1 MELIEYFN
9 SNKDNKFLVSKEE
22 IHSKM
27 NKLFTISV
35 FKNLKNLI
43 EEVVIND
50 EILFGLEETSSGIL
64 FFEKYFI
71 ICGGNSG
78 LKKFDYRL
86 FDEITLR
93 PKTFTKKGCYLLN
106 GEQLF
111 GLGTTKDDFI
121 NSFNDLKKIISKME
135 FDTSNHKHRF
145 TQHRSTNLTGLGGIK
160 NMFERFG
167 EKEMNHWEIEEIQK
181 EFNLEIVDLNQLTV
195 LISDGE
201 KEIVKKEKGHEYL
214 QKFIRLKKYVSQI
227 RENLLNDL
235 VIGKEDTWLIK
246 SNLLRHLEKLE
257 GENEQLNLLNNISTY
272 LISNFIN
279 DKLVDFYEIYEQL
292 DQVGIFNSNY
302 ENRIIEELGSINNSL
317 RKMNNKL
324 TYLNVMTTYN
334 TFQLR
339 SIKKKLK

>member
-35 FKNLKNLI
+35 FKVLKNQI

-71 ICGGNSG
+71 LCDGSSG
-78 LKKFDYRL
+78 LKKFDYRI
-86 FDEITLR
+86 FQEITLR
-93 PKTFTKKGCYLLN
+93 PKTFTKKGCYLIN
-106 GEQLF
+106 GEELL

-121 NSFNDLKKIISKME
+121 NSFNDLKKIISNME
-135 FDTSNHKHRF
+135 FDTSKHRNHL

-160 NMFERFG
+160 NMIERFG
-167 EKEMNHWEIEEIQK
+167 EREMRPWEIEEIQK
-181 EFNLEIVDLNQLTV
+181 EFSLDIVDLSELTV
-195 LISDGE
+195 LISEEE
-201 KEIVKKEKGHEYL
+201 KEIVKKEKGQEYL

-235 VIGKEDTWLIK
+235 VIGKEDQWMIK

-257 GENEQLNLLNNISTY
+257 RENEQLKLLNNISIY

-279 DKLVDFYEIYEQL
+279 DKLVDFYEIYEEL
-292 DQVGIFNSNY
+292 DKSGIFNSNY
-302 ENRIIEELGSINNSL
+302 ENRIIEELGSINDGL
-317 RKMNNKL
+317 RKINNKL
-324 TYLNVMTTYN
+324 TYLNVITTYN